1 MEQGRES
8 VSGRIEQ
15 KNISPCK
22 HFARMS
28 VVLYVSETKKHRHER
43 RKDMFGFTAL
53 VVTLIGS
60 TVVGLGTG
68 FAIVCATEG

>member
-28 VVLYVSETKKHRHER
+28 VVLYVSETKKHRHEE
-43 RKDMFGFTAL
+43 KGY
-53 VVTLIGS
+53 VWIYS
-60 TVVGLGTG
+60 TCRN
-68 FAIVCATEG
+68 IDR

>member
-1 MEQGRES
+1 
-8 VSGRIEQ
+8 
-15 KNISPCK
+15 
-22 HFARMS
+22 MS
-28 VVLYVSETKKHRHER
+28 VVLYVSETKKHHHER